1 MAKKSKEVFETD
13 PQRFST
19 NKELL
24 QALGLLW
31 SKTDWNPL
39 RSIFS
44 LSLIT
49 SGMFHYSLRVA
60 FTYTS
65 MELLTIIKI
74 LHLTNVYFLA
84 GLCAYVVFLQSRRFH
99 IIHSIIKD
107 GFYNYPEGLTQEQM
121 MIRSKANHKV
131 SKITKYGLRFFVIST
146 LGSCLKEPVPYDFE
160 EWTKEY
166 NGWIPFVVDSWPKYF
181 ASQFYHLLA
190 ALSAALLG
198 GSVCIVF
205 IAVAEHLLA
214 QLEILSISFRNAI
227 GCIPTRGDKVAEKLA
242 YQRMKYCLQHHNVIL
257 RFFDEFQKY
266 YSIPLFC
273 MLAGTTV
280 AMCTIA
286 FVVTDPSSTFGV
298 SAAFLSLMAPEVAFC
313 ICYCTYG
320 QKITDMG
327 DVLRET
333 VYNAPWYY
341 QPRPV
346 KMAMLMVLIK
356 TRKPLTLSAAGLKD
370 CSIKSIGEIT
380 QTTYTYFNAL
390 QIFRGNPT
398 SNK

>member
-1 MAKKSKEVFETD
+1 
-13 PQRFST
+13 
-19 NKELL
+19 
-24 QALGLLW
+24 
-31 SKTDWNPL
+31 
-39 RSIFS
+39 
-44 LSLIT
+44 
-49 SGMFHYSLRVA
+49 MFHYSLRVA
-60 FTYTS
+60 FTYRDL
-65 MELLTIIKI
+65 EILTIIKI

-84 GLCAYVVFLQSRRFH
+84 GLCAYVVLLQSNRFH
-99 IIHSIIKD
+99 VIHSIIKN

-121 MIRSKANHKV
+121 LIRSKANHKW
-131 SKITKYGLRFFVIST
+131 S
-146 LGSCLKEPVPYDFE
+146 
-160 EWTKEY
+160 KEY
-166 NGWIPFVVDSWPKYF
+166 NGWIPFVVDSWAKYF
-181 ASQFYHLLA
+181 LSQFYHLMA

-205 IAVAEHLLA
+205 IAIAEHLLA
-214 QLEILSISFRNAI
+214 QLEILCISFRNAI
-227 GCIPTRGDKVAEKLA
+227 GFIPAPGDRVGEKLA
-242 YQRMKYCLQHHNVIL
+242 YQRVKSCLQHHNIIL
-257 RFFDEFQKY
+257 KFFDEFQKY

-320 QKITDMG
+320 QKITDMS
-327 DVLRET
+327 DILRDT

-341 QPRPV
+341 QPKPV
-346 KMAMLMVLIK
+346 KMALLMALNK
-356 TRKPLTLSAAGLKD
+356 TRTPMTLSAAGLKD

-390 QIFRGNPT
+390 QLFRGKPAYHRE
-398 SNK
+398 